1 MKRKDL
7 YNYIKEE
14 IVEALSEGGTIN
26 IVATSGNEEEQSI
39 QNDPKIKQKS
49 DVIKAL
55 KNATPGQVV
64 RASTNEAEIEESN
77 KADIIKIQNPEKFA
91 LAKEI
96 YTAGKTGALL
106 SAVEAAGAEGITK
119 TSLGTTLN
127 VRDSELSSIIN
138 SLRAAG
144 VLSPKREKGAG
155 AGEEEPELPTLSP
168 DEEPEEDDWET
179 QKTNPDDWETPEEEE
194 STPEEKP
201 EVTSDKEVEK
211 TIGKTFAEL
220 SPEEEETYSKY
231 KIAIANKLKVLFDKK
246 SSADAKKMAQAA
258 IDNYKKNDA
267 VKKIFTKKGLDLI
280 SYINSERSEL
290 SK

>member
-14 IVEALSEGGTIN
+14 IVGALTETTYAGKDSVPDIQKNPKFNSLKTDAKTNAINSLKAGGD
-26 IVATSGNEEEQSI
+26 VELEEM
-39 QNDPKIKQKS
+39 
-49 DVIKAL
+49 A
-55 KNATPGQVV
+55 
-64 RASTNEAEIEESN
+64 N

-138 SLRAAG
+138 SLRSAG

-155 AGEEEPELPTLSP
+155 AEEEPELPTLSP
-168 DEEPEEDDWET
+168 DEEPEEDDWEV
-179 QKTNPDDWETPEEEE
+179 QKTAPDDWETPEEE
-194 STPEEKP
+194 TPEEEP
-201 EVTSDKEVEK
+201 ISVSDKEVEK
-211 TIGKTFAEL
+211 TVGKTNAEL
-220 SPEEEETYSKY
+220 SPEEEETYNKY
-231 KIAIANKLKVLFDKK
+231 KTAISNKLRVLVDKK

-280 SYINSERSEL
+280 SYINSERSDL

>member
-14 IVEALSEGGTIN
+14 IVGTLTETGTAMVTSKAGTKSIPFN
-26 IVATSGNEEEQSI
+26 NPAELNSLKSDSNVSSIVTTSGQKLKETDLEEM
-39 QNDPKIKQKS
+39 
-49 DVIKAL
+49 A
-55 KNATPGQVV
+55 
-64 RASTNEAEIEESN
+64 N

-106 SAVEAAGAEGITK
+106 SAVETAGEEGITK
-119 TSLGTTLN
+119 TNLGTTLN

-155 AGEEEPELPTLSP
+155 AAEEEPELPTLTP
-168 DEEPEEDDWET
+168 DEEPEEDDWEV
-179 QKTNPDDWETPEEEE
+179 QKTAPSDFETPEEE
-194 STPEEKP
+194 TPEEKP
-201 EVTSDKEVEK
+201 EIVNDKEVEK
-211 TIGKTFAEL
+211 DFGKTNAEL

-231 KIAIANKLKVLFDKK
+231 KTAITNKLKILLDIGKK
-246 SSADAKKMAQAA
+246 SSTDDKKIAQVT
-258 IDNYKKNDA
+258 IDKYKENDTI
-267 VKKIFTKKGLDLI
+267 KKIFAKKGRDLI
-280 SYINSERSEL
+280 SYIDTERKEL
-290 SK
+290 IKSK

>member
-14 IVEALSEGGTIN
+14 IVGALSETTYAGKDS
-26 IVATSGNEEEQSI
+26 VPKI
-39 QNDPKIKQKS
+39 QKDPKFNTLKS
-49 DVIKAL
+49 DAKTNAISDLKAGGDVEL
-55 KNATPGQVV
+55 
-64 RASTNEAEIEESN
+64 EEMAN
-77 KADIIKIQNPEKFA
+77 VADIIKIQNPEKFA

-127 VRDSELSSIIN
+127 VRDSELSPIIN

-144 VLSPKREKGAG
+144 ILSPKREKGVKSS
-155 AGEEEPELPTLSP
+155 EEEPELPTLSP
-168 DEEPEEDDWET
+168 DEEPEEDDWEV
-179 QKTNPDDWETPEEEE
+179 QKTAPSDFETPEEET
-194 STPEEKP
+194 SSEEEP
-201 EVTSDKEVEK
+201 TVASDKEVEK
-211 TIGKTFAEL
+211 TVGKTYAEL
-220 SPEEEETYSKY
+220 SPEEEEIFKKY
-231 KIAIANKLKVLFDKK
+231 KTAISNKLRVLVDKK
-246 SSADAKKMAQAA
+246 SSADTKKIAQAA

-280 SYINSERSEL
+280 KYINSERSEL
-290 SK
+290 NK

>member
-14 IVEALSEGGTIN
+14 IVNELTNESVAVELTGTTGKTVQSFPNLSAANKFKSENPN
-26 IVATSGNEEEQSI
+26 IKA
-39 QNDPKIKQKS
+39 IKQ
-49 DVIKAL
+49 L
-55 KNATPGQVV
+55 
-64 RASTNEAEIEESN
+64 EEDELEEMAN
-77 KADIIKIQNPEKFA
+77 VADIIKIQNPEKFT

-127 VRDSELSSIIN
+127 VRDSELSPIIN

-144 VLSPKREKGAG
+144 VLSPKREKGVKSS
-155 AGEEEPELPTLSP
+155 EEEPELPTLSP

-179 QKTNPDDWETPEEEE
+179 QKTNPDDFETPEEEE
-194 STPEEKP
+194 SSEEEP
-201 EVTSDKEVEK
+201 TVVSDKEVEK
-211 TIGKTFAEL
+211 TVGKTYAEL
-220 SPEEEETYSKY
+220 SPEEEEIFKKY
-231 KIAIANKLKVLFDKK
+231 KTAISNKLRVLVDKK
-246 SSADAKKMAQAA
+246 SSADTKKIAQAA
-258 IDNYKKNDA
+258 IDSYKKNDA

-280 SYINSERSEL
+280 KYINSERSEL
-290 SK
+290 NK